1 MSKFLSPTMAAVT
14 PYTPGEQPQDQQYIK
29 LNTNES
35 PYLPSPRVVAAVSE
49 AEVEKLR
56 LYSDPACADLLRA
69 AAAHFGLQP
78 DQIMPGNGSDENLFF
93 ALRAFCDE
101 SHPLAFA
108 DITYGCYGVWCGLL
122 HIPTH
127 IIPLKEDFTL
137 DPADYHGL
145 HETIVIANPNAPT
158 GLCLPRDA
166 IEGILRS
173 NPDSVV
179 IVDEAYVDFGG
190 ESCVPL
196 IDQYDNLLVVQ
207 TFSKSRQLAGARL
220 GLAMGNA
227 ALIADLNRVK
237 FSLNPY
243 NINRLTLKA
252 GQAALE
258 DTAYFEKTRAAIMDT
273 RAWTMQ
279 QLTDRG
285 FTVLDSRTNFVFAS
299 TERINGGVLYK
310 KLKENGILVRHFDAP
325 RIENWLRI
333 TIGTPEQM
341 QDNIA
346 FMKDFRPLDPQERAA
361 VDRVQ
366 AIFHGMHLIP
376 CTSCRYC
383 VDGCPQHIAIPNL
396 FALMN
401 TKQLYHD
408 WNADFYYEDVH
419 TGPGR
424 KASDCIR
431 CGRCERICPQHLPIR
446 QLLVDVAKEFEK
458 PQA

>member
-1 MSKFLSPTMAAVT
+1 MSKFLSPTLAAVT

-35 PYLPSPRVVAAVSE
+35 PYLPSPAVIAAVSE
-49 AEVEKLR
+49 HEVEKLR
-56 LYSDPACADLLRA
+56 LYSDPACADLLKA

-78 DQIMPGNGSDENLFF
+78 EQIMPGNGSDENLFF
-93 ALRAFCDE
+93 ALRAFCDAD
-101 SHPLAFA
+101 HPLAYA
-108 DITYGCYGVWCGLL
+108 DITYGCYGVWCGLM
-122 HIPTH
+122 HIPSH

-137 DPADYHGL
+137 DPKDYYGL
-145 HETIVIANPNAPT
+145 NQTIVLANPNAPT
-158 GLCLPRDA
+158 GIALPRA
-166 IEGILRS
+166 EIEGILKA
-173 NPDSVV
+173 NPNNVV

-196 IDQYDNLLVVQ
+196 IDQYENLLVVQ

-285 FTVLDSRTNFVFAS
+285 FTVLDSRANFVFAS
-299 TERINGGVLYK
+299 TERINGSELYK
-310 KLKENGILVRHFDAP
+310 ELRKNGILVRHFDAP

-341 QDNIA
+341 QALMD
-346 FMKDFRPLDPQERAA
+346 A
-361 VDRVQ
+361 VDKILEV
-366 AIFHGMHLIP
+366 
-376 CTSCRYC
+376 
-383 VDGCPQHIAIPNL
+383 
-396 FALMN
+396 
-401 TKQLYHD
+401 
-408 WNADFYYEDVH
+408 
-419 TGPGR
+419 
-424 KASDCIR
+424 
-431 CGRCERICPQHLPIR
+431 
-446 QLLVDVAKEFEK
+446 
-458 PQA
+458 

>member
-1 MSKFLSPTMAAVT
+1 MSKFLSPTLAAVT

-35 PYLPSPRVVAAVSE
+35 PYLPSPAVIAAVSE
-49 AEVEKLR
+49 HEVEKLR
-56 LYSDPACADLLRA
+56 LYSDPACADLLKA

-78 DQIMPGNGSDENLFF
+78 EQIMPGNGSDENLFF
-93 ALRAFCDE
+93 ALRAFCDAD
-101 SHPLAFA
+101 HPLAYA
-108 DITYGCYGVWCGLL
+108 DITYGCYGVWCGLM
-122 HIPTH
+122 HIPSH

-137 DPADYHGL
+137 DPKDYYGL
-145 HETIVIANPNAPT
+145 NQTIVLANPNAPT
-158 GLCLPRDA
+158 GIALPRA
-166 IEGILRS
+166 EIEGILKA
-173 NPDSVV
+173 NPNNVV

-196 IDQYDNLLVVQ
+196 IDRYENLLVVQ

-227 ALIADLNRVK
+227 KLIADLNRVK

-258 DTAYFEKTRAAIMDT
+258 DTAYFEKTRAAIIDT

-285 FTVLDSRTNFVFAS
+285 FTVLDSRANFVFAS
-299 TERINGGVLYK
+299 TERINGCVLYK
-310 KLKENGILVRHFDAP
+310 ELKKNGILVRHFDAP

-341 QDNIA
+341 QALMD
-346 FMKDFRPLDPQERAA
+346 A
-361 VDRVQ
+361 VDKILEV
-366 AIFHGMHLIP
+366 
-376 CTSCRYC
+376 
-383 VDGCPQHIAIPNL
+383 
-396 FALMN
+396 
-401 TKQLYHD
+401 
-408 WNADFYYEDVH
+408 
-419 TGPGR
+419 
-424 KASDCIR
+424 
-431 CGRCERICPQHLPIR
+431 
-446 QLLVDVAKEFEK
+446 
-458 PQA
+458 

>member
-1 MSKFLSPTMAAVT
+1 MSRFLSPALSAVT

-35 PYLPSPRVVAAVSE
+35 PYLPSPAVIAAVSE
-49 AEVEKLR
+49 HEVEKLR
-56 LYSDPACADLLRA
+56 LYSDPACADLLKA

-78 DQIMPGNGSDENLFF
+78 EQIMPGNGSDENLFF
-93 ALRAFCDE
+93 ALRAFCDAD
-101 SHPLAFA
+101 HPLAYA
-108 DITYGCYGVWCGLL
+108 DITYGCYGVWCGLM
-122 HIPTH
+122 HIPSH

-137 DPADYHGL
+137 DPKDYYGL
-145 HETIVIANPNAPT
+145 NQTIVLANPNAPT
-158 GLCLPRDA
+158 GIALPRA
-166 IEGILRS
+166 EIEGILKA
-173 NPDSVV
+173 NPNNVV

-196 IDQYDNLLVVQ
+196 IDRYENLLVVQ

-227 ALIADLNRVK
+227 KLIADLNRVK

-285 FTVLDSRTNFVFAS
+285 FTVLDSRANFVFAS
-299 TERINGGVLYK
+299 TGRINGGALYK

-341 QDNIA
+341 QALMD
-346 FMKDFRPLDPQERAA
+346 A
-361 VDRVQ
+361 VDKILEV
-366 AIFHGMHLIP
+366 
-376 CTSCRYC
+376 
-383 VDGCPQHIAIPNL
+383 
-396 FALMN
+396 
-401 TKQLYHD
+401 
-408 WNADFYYEDVH
+408 
-419 TGPGR
+419 
-424 KASDCIR
+424 
-431 CGRCERICPQHLPIR
+431 
-446 QLLVDVAKEFEK
+446 
-458 PQA
+458 

>member
-1 MSKFLSPTMAAVT
+1 MSRFLSPALSAVT

-35 PYLPSPRVVAAVSE
+35 PYLPSPAVIAAVSE
-49 AEVEKLR
+49 HEVEKLR
-56 LYSDPACADLLRA
+56 LYSDPACADLLKA

-78 DQIMPGNGSDENLFF
+78 EQIMPGNGSDENLFF
-93 ALRAFCDE
+93 ALRAFCDAD
-101 SHPLAFA
+101 HPLAYA
-108 DITYGCYGVWCGLL
+108 DITYGCYGVWCGLM
-122 HIPTH
+122 HIPSH

-137 DPADYHGL
+137 DPKDYYGL
-145 HETIVIANPNAPT
+145 NQTIVLANPNAPT
-158 GLCLPRDA
+158 GIALPRA
-166 IEGILRS
+166 EIEGILKA
-173 NPDSVV
+173 NPNNVV

-196 IDQYDNLLVVQ
+196 IDRYENLLVVQ

-227 ALIADLNRVK
+227 KLIADLNRVK

-285 FTVLDSRTNFVFAS
+285 FTALDSRANFVFAS
-299 TERINGGVLYK
+299 TKRISGCKLYK
-310 KLKENGILVRHFDAP
+310 ELKKNGILVRHFDAP

-341 QDNIA
+341 QALMD
-346 FMKDFRPLDPQERAA
+346 A
-361 VDRVQ
+361 VDKILEV
-366 AIFHGMHLIP
+366 
-376 CTSCRYC
+376 
-383 VDGCPQHIAIPNL
+383 
-396 FALMN
+396 
-401 TKQLYHD
+401 
-408 WNADFYYEDVH
+408 
-419 TGPGR
+419 
-424 KASDCIR
+424 
-431 CGRCERICPQHLPIR
+431 
-446 QLLVDVAKEFEK
+446 
-458 PQA
+458 

>member
-1 MSKFLSPTMAAVT
+1 MSRFLSPALSAVT

-35 PYLPSPRVVAAVSE
+35 PYLPSPAVIAAVSE
-49 AEVEKLR
+49 HEVEKLR
-56 LYSDPACADLLRA
+56 LYSDPACADLLKA

-78 DQIMPGNGSDENLFF
+78 EQIMPGNGSDENLFF
-93 ALRAFCDE
+93 ALRAFCDAD
-101 SHPLAFA
+101 HPLAYA
-108 DITYGCYGVWCGLL
+108 DITYGCYGVWCGLM
-122 HIPTH
+122 HIPSR

-137 DPADYHGL
+137 DPKDYYGL
-145 HETIVIANPNAPT
+145 NQTIVLANPNAPT
-158 GLCLPRDA
+158 GIALPRA
-166 IEGILRS
+166 EIEGILKA
-173 NPDSVV
+173 NPNNVV

-196 IDQYDNLLVVQ
+196 IDRYENLLVVQ

-227 ALIADLNRVK
+227 KLIADLNRVK

-285 FTVLDSRTNFVFAS
+285 FTVLDSRANFVFAS
-299 TERINGGVLYK
+299 TDRINGGVLYK
-310 KLKENGILVRHFDAP
+310 ELKKNGILVRHFDAP

-341 QDNIA
+341 QALMD
-346 FMKDFRPLDPQERAA
+346 A
-361 VDRVQ
+361 VDKILEV
-366 AIFHGMHLIP
+366 
-376 CTSCRYC
+376 
-383 VDGCPQHIAIPNL
+383 
-396 FALMN
+396 
-401 TKQLYHD
+401 
-408 WNADFYYEDVH
+408 
-419 TGPGR
+419 
-424 KASDCIR
+424 
-431 CGRCERICPQHLPIR
+431 
-446 QLLVDVAKEFEK
+446 
-458 PQA
+458 